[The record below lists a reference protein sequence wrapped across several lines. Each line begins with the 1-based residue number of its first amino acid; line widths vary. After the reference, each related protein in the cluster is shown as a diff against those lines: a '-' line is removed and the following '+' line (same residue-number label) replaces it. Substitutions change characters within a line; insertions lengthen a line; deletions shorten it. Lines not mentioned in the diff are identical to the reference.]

1 MLVADDEAMVRAS
14 LRTILSTAPDIEVVA
29 EAADG
34 RQAVAVAQAV
44 RPDVVLLDIRMP
56 LLDGLGA
63 ATELGRTVPEVA
75 VIMVTTF
82 SEDAYIA
89 GALDSGVSGFLLKTG
104 DPYELMAA
112 VRAAHDGAC
121 YLSPKVAQRVISAP
135 RRQPDGAPCRGPGA
149 HRPADPAGEGGA
161 GVAGGGPVQRRDR
174 TAPVSGRG
182 NRQGL
187 CQHPFEP
194 AGGQQPSAGRGARP
208 RSGTGRP
215 RPPDT
220 QASRARR
227 AQQPSASPVA
237 IQAAR
242 TIPASAS
249 PAMNR

>member
-121 YLSPKVAQRVISAP
+121 YLSPKVAQRVISHLGGSRMARRVAALERIDRLTP
-135 RRQPDGAPCRGPGA
+135 REREVLALL
-149 HRPADPAGEGGA
+149 GA
-161 GVAGGGPVQRRDR
+161 GLSNAEIGRRLYLVEG
-174 TAPVSGRG
+174 TVKAYVSTLLSR
-182 NRQGL
+182 L
-187 CQHPFEP
+187 EV
-194 AGGQQPSAGRGARP
+194 QQPSAGRGARP
-208 RSGTGRP
+208 RSGTGHSALLTLRHLGRGGPSNPARVRSRSRRRERSRP
-215 RPPDT
+215 RP
-220 QASRARR
+220 RR
-227 AQQPSASPVA
+227 P
-237 IQAAR
+237 
-242 TIPASAS
+242 
-249 PAMNR
+249 